1 MRKPMWALAG
11 FAAVALLSAGCGLMG
26 NNSGSSSSSSGGN
39 GYGSPAASSAPP
51 SPMAETAV
59 LKTRKT
65 HLGTVL
71 TDGAGRT
78 LYWYEEDTAT
88 KPDCTGSCAS
98 LWPPL
103 MGMPHAASGVKLTG
117 LGTIRRP
124 DGSVQV
130 TYKGHPLYTY
140 AEDTAPG
147 QMKGTHVPEWHAAT
161 TKTKKLSG
169 GSAPM
174 PAASSSSGGYGSGS
188 GGYGGS
194 GGGGYGS
201 GGYSSGGS
209 GSGGW

>member
-1 MRKPMWALAG
+1 MRKPMFGLAG
-11 FAAVALLSAGCGLMG
+11 LAAIPLLAAGCGLMG
-26 NNSGSSSSSSGGN
+26 NNSGGSSSGGN
-39 GYGSPAASSAPP
+39 GYRSPAASPSNPP
-51 SPMAETAV
+51 ATPMAETAM

-71 TDGAGRT
+71 TDGVGHT
-78 LYWYEEDTAT
+78 LYWYAEDTAA
-88 KPDCTGSCAS
+88 KPGCTGSCAS

-117 LGTIRRP
+117 LGTVRRP

-140 AEDTAPG
+140 AADSAPG
-147 QMKGTHVPEWHAAT
+147 QMKGTHVREWHAAT

-174 PAASSSSGGYGSGS
+174 PAASSSSGGGYGSS
-188 GGYGGS
+188 GGGSYGGS
-194 GGGGYGS
+194 SGGGY
-201 GGYSSGGS
+201 
-209 GSGGW
+209 

>member
-11 FAAVALLSAGCGLMG
+11 LAVMPLLAAGCGLMG

-39 GYGSPAASSAPP
+39 GYGTPAASPAPRSP
-51 SPMAETAV
+51 SPMTETAV

-71 TDGAGRT
+71 TDGTGHT
-78 LYWYEEDTAT
+78 LYWYAEDSAA
-88 KPDCTGSCAS
+88 KVDCTAACAS

-103 MGMPHAASGVKLTG
+103 MGMPHAASGVKLAG

-140 AEDTAPG
+140 APDSVAG
-147 QMKGTHVPEWHAAT
+147 QMKGTKVPEWHAAT

-201 GGYSSGGS
+201 GGY
-209 GSGGW
+209 